1 MRSNRKL
8 TTTSV
13 MIALCLIGGGAAAQD
28 TPVVTVEEGELR
40 GRVADGVENF
50 FGIPYAAP
58 PVGDLRWAP
67 PAPVSDWDGERDATA
82 YGPACPQGAGLDSER
97 TTEEDCLFVNVQR
110 PEGTTE
116 GDALPVVVLI
126 HGGGWVTGS
135 GNNENLNAMV
145 RENDIVGVTMNYR
158 LGNLGF
164 LAHPALADEEGDVG
178 NYGLLDQ
185 VAALEWV
192 RDNIAAF
199 GGDPDQVTIGGESAG
214 GGSTCQ
220 ILAAPAADGL
230 YNRAFMMSTLCLAIP
245 QDEAE
250 AEGETIAN
258 GLGCEDDTASCLRNL
273 SVDALIDAEGVFTR
287 PVKGTPFLPRSGWE
301 ELQDGTLT
309 DVPVLIGA
317 NRNEGR
323 SFLTDWPSRSVPTFD
338 GPAYEAYVRDTFGAD
353 ADAVLAV
360 YPYPEDPTRY
370 AGTYLV
376 AEIMMRNFTGPGG
389 LSACKTNEMTELL
402 ARTSDVWAY
411 EFAPEG
417 GPGWFEV
424 PGYVWGAGH
433 AVELPY
439 LIPDRGNF
447 ANNSA
452 ALSDAHME
460 LAQTMLAQW
469 GAFVRDGDPNA
480 EGTPDWPRYAS
491 DEGPVMQLKEGDESR
506 IIPTVALRAA
516 HNCDLWESL
525 DD

>member
-1 MRSNRKL
+1 MRSNRRPAAAP
-8 TTTSV
+8 V
-13 MIALCLIGGGAAAQD
+13 IMAFWLIGTTAAAQD
-28 TPVVTVEEGELR
+28 GPVVTVEGGEVR
-40 GRVADGVENF
+40 GGVADGVENF
-50 FGIPYAAP
+50 LGIPYAAP
-58 PVGDLRWAP
+58 PVDDLRWAP
-67 PAPVSDWDGERDATA
+67 PAPAIGWDGARDATA
-82 YGPACPQGAGLDSER
+82 YGSACPQGAGLDAER
-97 TTEEDCLFVNVQR
+97 TTDEDCLFVNVQR
-110 PEGTTE
+110 PEGATE

-158 LGNLGF
+158 MGNLGF
-164 LAHPALADEEGDVG
+164 LAHPALADADGNVG
-178 NYGLLDQ
+178 NYGLMDQ

-199 GGDPDQVTIGGESAG
+199 GGDPEQVTIGGESAG

-230 YNRAFMMSTLCLAIP
+230 YDRAFMMSTLCLAIP
-245 QDEAE
+245 QGEAE
-250 AEGETIAN
+250 AEGEAIAA
-258 GLGCEDDTASCLRNL
+258 GLGCEGEAASCLREL
-273 SVDALIDAEGVFTR
+273 SVDALIDADGIFSR

-309 DVPVLIGA
+309 DVPILIGA

-338 GPAYEAYVRDTFGAD
+338 REAYEAYVRNAFGD
-353 ADAVLAV
+353 NADAVLAV

-370 AGTYLV
+370 SGTYLV
-376 AEIMMRNFTGPGG
+376 AEVMMKNFTGPGG
-389 LSACKTNEMTELL
+389 LSACKTSEITELL
-402 ARTSDVWAY
+402 ARTSDVWSY
-411 EFAPEG
+411 EFAPAG

-447 ANNSA
+447 ANNAA
-452 ALSDAHME
+452 ALSDAHLE
-460 LAQTMLAQW
+460 LSRTMLAQW

-480 EGTPDWPRYAS
+480 EGTPEWPAYTA
-491 DEGPVMQLKEGDESR
+491 DNGPVMQLGEGGRSR
-506 IIPTVALRAA
+506 VIPTVALRAA
-516 HNCDLWESL
+516 HDCDFWESL